1 MRQCIDRRLALIMHR
16 AAAFAVTALGTF
28 CIPEEGIFE
37 HT

>member
-1 MRQCIDRRLALIMHR
+1 MRQWVDRRLALIRHR
-16 AAAFAVTALGTF
+16 AAAFAATAQGTF